1 MPKKAKTGKTKRAR
15 PKKVD
20 RKSATQTVKKSA
32 AATKPGGK
40 VAAQKTSTKIS
51 SLTAQVY
58 DINGKKQGTISLP
71 KEIFAKKPNQKL
83 TAQALHVYFTNSTAH
98 YGSTKTRSE
107 VRGGGAKPWRQ
118 KGTGRAR
125 AGSRRSPLWVGGATT
140 FGPKARYVQLA
151 LPKKMKRLAL
161 VTALSEKAEDGQ
173 IKVISNLEKIGPK
186 TRVVVNFLKKLES
199 KGSTLF
205 VLSSKNENVKL
216 ATRNIESVTV
226 NVANNL
232 NAYEIAKNRNI
243 FLSKEALAN
252 LPAGRQTVIMKRSFV
267 IKQAVLSEKTYR
279 QMEDGK
285 YTFLVNRYADKKAIA
300 KAVENQFS
308 VKVTKVNVLT
318 KASKTKRIARTR
330 KTVKTASGK
339 KAVVYLQKGQSIT
352 MLSPKT
358 AAKDKKAKVD
368 QDKSKDKNEDS
379 RKTK

>member
-83 TAQALHVYFTNSTAH
+83 IAQALHVYFTNSTAH

-125 AGSRRSPLWVGGATT
+125 AGSRRSPLWVGGAIT
-140 FGPKARYVQLA
+140 FGPKARYVELA

-252 LPAGRQTVIMKRSFV
+252 LPAGR
-267 IKQAVLSEKTYR
+267 
-279 QMEDGK
+279 
-285 YTFLVNRYADKKAIA
+285 
-300 KAVENQFS
+300 
-308 VKVTKVNVLT
+308 
-318 KASKTKRIARTR
+318 
-330 KTVKTASGK
+330 
-339 KAVVYLQKGQSIT
+339 
-352 MLSPKT
+352 
-358 AAKDKKAKVD
+358 
-368 QDKSKDKNEDS
+368 
-379 RKTK
+379 